1 MAGPA
6 DAAARLRGLVLSSEA
21 LSASAAAQ
29 GEPNDVPAAQTALL
43 QLHSLLSVTAAAEP
57 ASRRAADSLLQQC
70 TARLHGLTMQ
80 RHRSEARWAEC
91 DCVGRAVCAAAL
103 HPSVRLLRLPQA
115 AATCCCRLLATV
127 AFSASM
133 SSWQAHPRGGADAPG
148 RLPRG
153 LPLCQPRR
161 L

>member
-21 LSASAAAQ
+21 LCASAAAQ
-29 GEPNDVPAAQTALL
+29 GAPNDVPAAQTALL

-91 DCVGRAVCAAAL
+91 DCVGREDRMRCTSCL
-103 HPSVRLLRLPQA
+103 PKHPSVWLHRLPQA

-127 AFSASM
+127 AFPTSM
-133 SSWQAHPRGGADAPG
+133 PSLAGAAAWQS
-148 RLPRG
+148 
-153 LPLCQPRR
+153 
-161 L
+161 